1 MDELLIEVVVV
12 KSITTDR
19 ATVMLPD
26 TSEEDWSLAS
36 LPAEVQP
43 GDQVGILVE
52 GGQFE
57 IFLLNQW
64 PALQA

>member
-1 MDELLIEVVVV
+1 MVDLRIEVIVV
-12 KSITTDR
+12 KAISTGR

-26 TSEEDWSLAS
+26 ASEEDWSLAS

-43 GDQVGILVE
+43 GDRVGILVE